1 MSDIKQARALV
12 EAVRR
17 DLMALFG
24 MVDEEIFANEIFGFH
39 VQQAAEKLC
48 KAWLALKGRPTL
60 LPTTWNPYLTAWQN
74 AA

>member
-12 EAVRR
+12 VAARR

-39 VQQAAEKLC
+39 VQQAAEELC
-48 KAWLALKGRPTL
+48 KAWLALIGEAYP
-60 LPTTWNPYLTAWQN
+60 LTRWRRYGKSMRCSGG
-74 AA
+74 